1 MTLQRR
7 KKCRY
12 CHPGPTGFFK
22 NPHLRTVQLQL
33 NFLQFERALRITQR
47 GEAASVFDP
56 IRRKHV
62 ALTPEELL
70 RQLVLLYLLE
80 VKRYPA
86 NRMRSEIGLTLN
98 NRPKRCDIAVF
109 DAALKP
115 WLIVECKSPK
125 VALTQ
130 AAFEQVARYNLQFQ
144 APFLAVTNGLATY
157 SCALDF
163 EASRFT
169 FLPDLPDYG

>member
-1 MTLQRR
+1 M
-7 KKCRY
+7 
-12 CHPGPTGFFK
+12 
-22 NPHLRTVQLQL
+22 QLQL
-33 NFLQFERALRITQR
+33 DFLQYQPALRLSKN
-47 GEAASVFDP
+47 EAATWVFDP
-56 IRRKHV
+56 VRRKNV
-62 ALTPEELL
+62 VLTPEELL

-80 VKRYPA
+80 SKKYPA
-86 NRMRSEIGLTLN
+86 NRIRSEIGLTLN
-98 NRPKRCDIAVF
+98 GRPKRCDIAVF

-130 AAFEQVARYNLQFQ
+130 AAFEQAARYNLQFR

-163 EASRFT
+163 EVGSFT
-169 FLPDLPDYG
+169 FMADFPEY